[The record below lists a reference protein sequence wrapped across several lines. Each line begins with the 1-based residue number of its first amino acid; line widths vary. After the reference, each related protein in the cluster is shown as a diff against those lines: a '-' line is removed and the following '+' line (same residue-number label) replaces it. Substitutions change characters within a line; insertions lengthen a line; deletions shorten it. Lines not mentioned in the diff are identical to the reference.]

1 MTDQEQKLKPEQLTN
16 RCDAGIFE
24 FETTESLAGA
34 VSVIGQD
41 RAVNAIDFGIH
52 VPGSGFNIFAL
63 GLSGTGRTTTIR
75 TTLVPAA
82 AAQPVPGDW
91 VYVNHFAD
99 PNRPRAIT
107 LPAGHAARFRREMEE
122 LIDDLMRE
130 IPRIF
135 ESEEYEEQ
143 REEILQEAERRRN
156 EALGQLE
163 REVNSQGFALLTSS
177 TGLALA
183 PVIHGQV
190 ITPETRHQIDEAT
203 ARSLEARQA
212 ELRDKILD
220 TMRSVRNLEKATKH
234 ALQEM
239 DRQVAAF
246 AVDQIAAD
254 LKAAWAEIPEVV
266 AYLDE
271 VEADVVEHVARFRAP
286 EESEQESA
294 PHLRDPDADGFL
306 NRYRVN
312 VLVDCSEQEG
322 GPVVFEVN
330 PTYGNLLG
338 RIEHRAEMGALVTDF
353 TMIKAG
359 ALHRANGGYLILEA
373 EPLLDS
379 HLAWEALKRALKN
392 RQIRTEEVGSQMQLV
407 STTTLEPEPIPLDVK
422 VVLIGDPWTYYGLYE
437 YDGDF
442 RKLFKVQAD
451 FGDTFERTPETMHC
465 YAEFIAARC
474 HEEGLLPF
482 DREAVARI
490 VEFGS
495 RLAEHQ
501 QKLSTR
507 FGDIADLVREA
518 AFWARRAERERTTA
532 ADVSKAIDQRT
543 YRANRAEEEIQ
554 ERIDEGSLRIHLSGE
569 AIGQVNGLT
578 ILSLGNY
585 DFGRPSR
592 ITART
597 YTGKEGVVSL
607 DREAKLSGR
616 IYDKGLLTLNGYLG
630 GKYALDLP
638 LNLSATISL
647 EQSYD
652 EVEGDSAS
660 STELY
665 ALLSSLAGVPIQQ
678 GIAVTGSVDQQGN
691 VQPVGGVNEKVE
703 GFFDT
708 CRSHG
713 LTGDQGVMI
722 PAANRV
728 NLMLRDDLVQAVAE
742 GRFQI
747 YAVDNV
753 DEGLEILTGIP
764 AGTLGADGSYPEDTL
779 HDRVMARLD
788 DIAENLKHEEEE
800 GEGEDDPPSQE
811 A

>member
-1 MTDQEQKLKPEQLTN
+1 MTNQVHELKPEQLTH
-16 RCDAGIFE
+16 RCDPGSFQ
-24 FETTESLAGA
+24 FETTQSLEGA

-41 RAVNAIDFGIH
+41 RAVNAIDFGVH

-63 GLSGTGRTTTIR
+63 GLTGTGRTTTIR

-82 AAQPVPGDW
+82 AGQPAPGDW
-91 VYVNHFAD
+91 VYVNNFAD
-99 PNRPRAIT
+99 PNRPHAIT
-107 LPAGHAARFRREMEE
+107 LSAGSATRFRRDMEE
-122 LIDDLMRE
+122 LLDDLRRE

-143 REEILQEAERRRN
+143 REAILQEMQRRRS

-190 ITPETRHQIDEAT
+190 ITPETRHQIDAAT
-203 ARSLEARQA
+203 ARSLEARQV
-212 ELRDKILD
+212 ELRDRVLD
-220 TMRSVRNLEKATKH
+220 TMRAVRDLEKATKR

-246 AVDQIAAD
+246 AVDQLAED
-254 LKAAWAEIPEVV
+254 LKAAWAETPEVV

-271 VEADVVEHVARFRAP
+271 VEADVVEHLARFRAQD
-286 EESEQESA
+286 EGAQGGA
-294 PHLRDPDADGFL
+294 LRLPDPDADGFL

-312 VLVDCSEQEG
+312 VLVDCGAQEG
-322 GPVVFEVN
+322 APVVFEPN

-373 EPLLDS
+373 DPLLDS
-379 HLAWEALKRALKN
+379 HVAWEALKRALKN
-392 RQIRTEEVGSQMQLV
+392 RQIRTEEAGGQTQFV
-407 STTTLEPEPIPLDVK
+407 STITLEPEPIPLDVK

-451 FGDTFERTPETMHC
+451 FGDTFERTSETMHC

-482 DREAVARI
+482 DREAVGRI

-501 QKLSTR
+501 KKLSTR

-518 AFWARRAERERTTA
+518 GFWAQRAERERTLATH
-532 ADVSKAIDQRT
+532 VCKAIEQRA
-543 YRANRAEEEIQ
+543 YRANRIEEEIQ
-554 ERIDEGSLRIHLSGE
+554 ERIEEGSLRIHLSGE
-569 AIGQVNGLT
+569 EIGQVNGLT

-592 ITART
+592 ITARS

-660 STELY
+660 SSELY
-665 ALLSSLAGVPIQQ
+665 ALLSSLAEAPIKQ
-678 GIAVTGSVDQQGN
+678 GIAVTGSVDQQGH

-713 LTGDQGVMI
+713 LTGDQGVII
-722 PAANRV
+722 PAANKV
-728 NLMLRDDLVQAVAE
+728 NLMLRDDVVQAVAE
-742 GRFQI
+742 GRFHI
-747 YAVDNV
+747 YAVDDV
-753 DEGLEILTGIP
+753 DDGLEILTGIP
-764 AGTLGADGSYPEDTL
+764 AGAIESDGNYTEGSL

-788 DIAENLKHEEEE
+788 DISENLKRED
-800 GEGEDDPPSQE
+800 EGEDEHHPPVE
-811 A
+811 D